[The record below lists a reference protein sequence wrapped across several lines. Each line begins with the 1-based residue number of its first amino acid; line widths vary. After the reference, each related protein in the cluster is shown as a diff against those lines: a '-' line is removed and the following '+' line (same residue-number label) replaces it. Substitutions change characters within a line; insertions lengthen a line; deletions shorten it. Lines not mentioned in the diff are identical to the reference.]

1 MSDERFDDR
10 AAVEG
15 VVVTRQPI
23 MNRLAEQALLWYARH
38 IPYHRG
44 KTRIS
49 SYLRAAFGVHLHGE
63 TVERRDGL
71 WWCFDRADYMCQDLY
86 WSGSND
92 RAELRQ
98 ALRAM
103 PPGGVMLDVGANF
116 GFYSIAIAARLRQ
129 DCVVHAFEPNPAT
142 FDRLQKNIALN
153 NSGAVTAH
161 QMGVSDRAGHASIVE
176 ERGHSGAAYLGPGA
190 DVVVTTVEDF
200 CDHARVDR
208 VDLIKIDAEGA
219 ELRIL
224 RGAARILH
232 RCRPT
237 ILLELN
243 APTLEREHS
252 SPAQVLALLRSLG
265 YRVYAISPKGEIQPD
280 AGPLPR
286 AIMNVICRPA
296 AS

>member
-1 MSDERFDDR
+1 VAE
-10 AAVEG
+10 
-15 VVVTRQPI
+15 PHI
-23 MNRLAEQALLWYARH
+23 MNRLATQALLWYARH

-44 KTRIS
+44 KTRLS
-49 SYLRAAFGVHLHGE
+49 GYLRAAFGVHLDGE

-92 RAELRQ
+92 RAELRE

-129 DCVVHAFEPNPAT
+129 HCLIHAFEPNPAT
-142 FDRLQKNIALN
+142 FDRLQKNIRLN
-153 NSGAVTAH
+153 TSRAVTAH
-161 QMGVSDRAGHASIVE
+161 EMGVSDRAGHAAVVE
-176 ERGHSGAAYLGPGA
+176 VRGHSGAAYLGPGA
-190 DVVVTTVEDF
+190 DVVVTTLDDF
-200 CDHARVDR
+200 CEHAHVDR

-224 RGAARILH
+224 RGAARVLH

-252 SPAQVLALLRSLG
+252 SPAQVLAHLRAFG
-265 YRVYAISPKGEIQPD
+265 YRVYTISPKAEIQPD

-286 AIMNVICRPA
+286 EIMNVICHRT